1 MTTFKNVLPI
11 ILSCTLF
18 LLTAGEDSE
27 EVSPLP
33 PIKIDKHLRRA
44 LLKALEDLETESEEQ
59 KPDPPTAEHL
69 ATKVAD
75 NIDTS
80 SRFSGASFSFSGFPA
95 ESSEVPSEEK
105 LQNSSFIETEK
116 LETSEPKESEKAA
129 FQKYDVLLG
138 DKEIQE
144 KSPNPN
150 QVDQILTRS
159 VEITGGRSANSI
171 NQSTKEKDEKESL
184 SVSSSNGI
192 ASASANSL
200 VPPSPTPPSP
210 TVKPL
215 SQNATSPLLPTLPPG
230 VSAKPSD
237 SEVKIFQAPLVAAFT
252 VQQDERGVPKS
263 VVPLYK
269 PGSENEG
276 LSLQEQLEFRQQLL
290 DKQLA
295 DLQAQQ
301 LRQTQF
307 LYNQQQLYHEQLRQ
321 KQRQQ
326 LYLQEQARL
335 KQIEEERIQ
344 QLKQAQQQVQ
354 QAQLQNPQ
362 GAFSQ
367 NNLLTFQPPL
377 QTQNV
382 QFQPSVSLQ
391 LPNTAVPPPF
401 AQSPSVQDQLR
412 LQELQRQ
419 QIIQHQTQQLQ
430 FQRQQALFLQ
440 QQRLQQSFPGF
451 QSEFQPPAPISAA
464 RFHRQE
470 AFGSVGNFGTNDN
483 RQIINRNH
491 LLLEPPRL
499 AAQDFV
505 TFNQFGFRQQPLR
518 PPTPAR
524 QIQHLLF
531 QSGVAGALQ
540 SPQNLQ
546 GRSNQEDLNIVSK
559 VLALNVGAIPTKNL
573 QFNDEGFTRA

>member
-1 MTTFKNVLPI
+1 MI
-11 ILSCTLF
+11 SCALF
-18 LLTAGEDSE
+18 LLTAGDDSE

-59 KPDPPTAEHL
+59 KPDPPTAEGL

-75 NIDTS
+75 NINIS
-80 SRFSGASFSFSGFPA
+80 NRFAGASFSFSDFPG

-105 LQNSSFIETEK
+105 LQNSSFVEMEK
-116 LETSEPKESEKAA
+116 LETSEPKEAEKAA

-159 VEITGGRSANSI
+159 VEITGGRSANLIS
-171 NQSTKEKDEKESL
+171 QSTIEKDEKEHL

-192 ASASANSL
+192 VSASANSL
-200 VPPSPTPPSP
+200 VPPSPTPSSP
-210 TVKPL
+210 TVKTV
-215 SQNATSPLLPTLPPG
+215 SQNITSPLLPTLSPD
-230 VSAKPSD
+230 VSANPND
-237 SEVKIFQAPLVAAFT
+237 TEVNIFQAPLVAAFT

-269 PGSENEG
+269 PGSDNEG

-295 DLQAQQ
+295 ELQAQQ
-301 LRQTQF
+301 IRQTQF
-307 LYNQQQLYHEQLRQ
+307 LYNQQQLYHEQLRL

-326 LYLQEQARL
+326 LHLQEQARI
-335 KQIEEERIQ
+335 KQFEEQRIQ
-344 QLKQAQQQVQ
+344 QFNQLQQQVQQAQ

-367 NNLLTFQPPL
+367 NNLLAFQPPF

-401 AQSPSVQDQLR
+401 AQSPSVQEQLR
-412 LQELQRQ
+412 LQQLQRQ
-419 QIIQHQTQQLQ
+419 QIIQHQAQQLQ
-430 FQRQQALFLQ
+430 FQRQQALYLQ

-451 QSEFQPPAPISAA
+451 QSEFQPPAPIPAT

-470 AFGSVGNFGTNDN
+470 AFGSVGNFGINDN

-491 LLLEPPRL
+491 LPLEPPRL
-499 AAQDFV
+499 PAQDFV
-505 TFNQFGFRQQPLR
+505 TLNQFGFRQQPLR
-518 PPTPAR
+518 PPTAAR
-524 QIQHLLF
+524 QIQHLLH
-531 QSGVAGALQ
+531 QSGVAGGLQ
-540 SPQNLQ
+540 SPKNQQ

-559 VLALNVGAIPTKNL
+559 VLALNVGSIPTKNL
-573 QFNDEGFTRA
+573 QFNDQGFARA